1 MKPSK
6 SPNPSLSGG
15 QKTGAGSVGVDLYKS
30 DVFHYRIAD
39 ETDKYKQNA
48 TGMEWTP
55 HDTLPDSSEYQI
67 KLISPNDSIVNDISD
82 YYFSI
87 TDSG

>member
-1 MKPSK
+1 MLYPVSTRWTITGQDRYAWIFNK
-6 SPNPSLSGG
+6 SG
-15 QKTGAGSVGVDLYKS
+15 
-30 DVFHYRIAD
+30 VFHYRIAD
-39 ETDKYKQNA
+39 ENDESKQNV

-67 KLISPNDSIVNDISD
+67 KLISPNDSTVNDISD
-82 YYFSI
+82 YDFSI